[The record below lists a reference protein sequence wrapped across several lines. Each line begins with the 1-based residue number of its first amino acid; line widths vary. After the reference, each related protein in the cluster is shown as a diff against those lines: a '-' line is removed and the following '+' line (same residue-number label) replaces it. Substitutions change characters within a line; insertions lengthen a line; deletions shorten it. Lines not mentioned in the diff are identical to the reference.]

1 MFLFRFD
8 DFDVRIWLA
17 NAFALFTL
25 PVPVREKRLAAPRC
39 VLIFGMFD
47 LLLGSYKFIFS
58 VR

>member
-17 NAFALFTL
+17 KAFALLTL

-39 VLIFGMFD
+39 VFIFGMIYF
-47 LLLGSYKFIFS
+47 LLDNI
-58 VR
+58 